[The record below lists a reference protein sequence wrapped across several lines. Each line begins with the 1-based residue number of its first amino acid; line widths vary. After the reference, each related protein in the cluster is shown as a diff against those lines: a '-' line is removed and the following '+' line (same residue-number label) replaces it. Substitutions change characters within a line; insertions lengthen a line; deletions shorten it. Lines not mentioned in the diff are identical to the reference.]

1 MSESYEIDGVTIT
14 PQGGGFYE
22 LTHPG
27 LPEPV
32 KERGKE
38 NADNRARAIAAA
50 LSPGDDTATMDA
62 QGDASLTVPS
72 ADREAETTKDEQI
85 AKLQAQ
91 LAQSEAEK
99 EQLEKVQTR
108 TVQATAGAAP
118 LVSGSKIPA
127 GVPRQF
133 KGVLDD
139 KAKAEMKRL
148 GIETTEIILEESDD
162 IPPTGLFVGHN
173 GRGYMISPGVPV
185 TVPNFILGVLDDAV
199 MASPVV
205 DNTNK
210 KVIGYRNRSRYP
222 YRKL

>member
-1 MSESYEIDGVTIT
+1 MNESYVIDGVTIT

-50 LSPGDDTATMDA
+50 LSPGDDTATMAA

-72 ADREAETTKDEQI
+72 ADHEAETAKDEQI
-85 AKLQAQ
+85 AQLQAQ

-99 EQLEKVQTR
+99 EQLAKVQTR
-108 TVQATAGAAP
+108 TVRATEGAAP
-118 LVSGSKIPA
+118 EAAGKVPA
-127 GVPRQF
+127 GIPRQF

-148 GIETTEIILEESDD
+148 GIETTEIILEENDD

-205 DNTNK
+205 DNSNK

>member
-1 MSESYEIDGVTIT
+1 MNESYVIDGVTIT

-27 LPEPV
+27 LPDPV

-62 QGDASLTVPS
+62 QGDVSLTGPS
-72 ADREAETTKDEQI
+72 VDHEAETAKDEQI
-85 AKLQAQ
+85 AQLQAQ

-99 EQLEKVQTR
+99 EQLAKVQTR
-108 TVQATAGAAP
+108 TVRATEGAAP
-118 LVSGSKIPA
+118 EAAGKVPA
-127 GVPRQF
+127 GIPRQF

-148 GIETTEIILEESDD
+148 GIETTEIILEENDD

-205 DNTNK
+205 DNSNK

>member
-1 MSESYEIDGVTIT
+1 MNESYVIDGVTIT

-72 ADREAETTKDEQI
+72 VDHEAETAKDEQI
-85 AKLQAQ
+85 AQLQAQ

-99 EQLEKVQTR
+99 EQMAKVQTR
-108 TVQATAGAAP
+108 TVRATEGAAP
-118 LVSGSKIPA
+118 EAAGKVPA
-127 GVPRQF
+127 GIPRQF

-148 GIETTEIILEESDD
+148 GIETTEIILEENDD

-205 DNTNK
+205 DNSNK

>member
-1 MSESYEIDGVTIT
+1 VNESYVIDGVTIT

-50 LSPGDDTATMDA
+50 LSPGDDTATMAA

-72 ADREAETTKDEQI
+72 VDHEAETAKDEQI
-85 AKLQAQ
+85 AQLQAQ
-91 LAQSEAEK
+91 LAQSEVEK
-99 EQLEKVQTR
+99 EQMAKVQTR
-108 TVQATAGAAP
+108 TVRATEGAAP
-118 LVSGSKIPA
+118 EAAGKVPA
-127 GVPRQF
+127 GIPRQF

-148 GIETTEIILEESDD
+148 GIETTEIILEENDD

-205 DNTNK
+205 DNSNK

>member
-1 MSESYEIDGVTIT
+1 VNESYVIDGVTIT

-50 LSPGDDTATMDA
+50 LSPGDDTATMAA

-72 ADREAETTKDEQI
+72 VDHEAETAKDEQI
-85 AKLQAQ
+85 AQLQAQ

-99 EQLEKVQTR
+99 EQMAKVQTR
-108 TVQATAGAAP
+108 TVRATEGAAP
-118 LVSGSKIPA
+118 EAAGKVPA
-127 GVPRQF
+127 GIPRQF

-148 GIETTEIILEESDD
+148 GIETTEIILEENDD

-205 DNTNK
+205 DNSNK

>member
-1 MSESYEIDGVTIT
+1 MNESYVIDGVTIT

-50 LSPGDDTATMDA
+50 LSPGDDTATMAA

-72 ADREAETTKDEQI
+72 VDHEAETAKDEQI
-85 AKLQAQ
+85 AQLQAQ

-99 EQLEKVQTR
+99 EQLAKVQTR
-108 TVQATAGAAP
+108 TVRATEGAAP
-118 LVSGSKIPA
+118 EAAGKVPA
-127 GVPRQF
+127 GIPRQF

-148 GIETTEIILEESDD
+148 GIETTEIILEENDD

-205 DNTNK
+205 DNSNK

>member
-1 MSESYEIDGVTIT
+1 MNESYVIDGVTIT

-50 LSPGDDTATMDA
+50 LSPGDDTATMAA

-72 ADREAETTKDEQI
+72 VDHEAETAKDEQI
-85 AKLQAQ
+85 AQLQAQ

-99 EQLEKVQTR
+99 EQMAKVQTR
-108 TVQATAGAAP
+108 TVRATEGAAP
-118 LVSGSKIPA
+118 EAAGKVPA
-127 GVPRQF
+127 GIPRQF

-148 GIETTEIILEESDD
+148 GIETTEIILEENDD

-205 DNTNK
+205 DNSNK